1 MGQVPLYKLIRDSN
15 KEEKIRQRK
24 TNYLFW
30 FADLRPRLIWT
41 GIAKV
46 IFTIIFTII
55 CITKLSVNPEDNIDL
70 VILIGMIYTLAS
82 LLITALSFVIKC
94 PLFMGIGSLVVMII
108 LIALAIALMAS
119 ISESRIAMMAIF
131 NAMLI
136 FDIIRIIGV
145 SIGIKYLNKWFE
157 DEGAEGYPGISKIT
171 FNVKEDAK

>member
-24 TNYLFW
+24 TTYLFW

-108 LIALAIALMAS
+108 LIALAISLMAS
-119 ISESRIAMMAIF
+119 I
-131 NAMLI
+131 
-136 FDIIRIIGV
+136 
-145 SIGIKYLNKWFE
+145 
-157 DEGAEGYPGISKIT
+157 
-171 FNVKEDAK
+171 